1 MFFLIIVIY
10 RYSEQNS
17 LLITYYARIPLKLYT
32 EMHKREE
39 EQLKDSKNS
48 RADASQFY
56 FFLVPTRKQQLVLSY
71 F

>member
-1 MFFLIIVIY
+1 MFFLIIVMLQWT
-10 RYSEQNS
+10 EFAVDN
-17 LLITYYARIPLKLYT
+17 LLRIPLKLYT

-39 EQLKDSKNS
+39 GQLEDSKNS